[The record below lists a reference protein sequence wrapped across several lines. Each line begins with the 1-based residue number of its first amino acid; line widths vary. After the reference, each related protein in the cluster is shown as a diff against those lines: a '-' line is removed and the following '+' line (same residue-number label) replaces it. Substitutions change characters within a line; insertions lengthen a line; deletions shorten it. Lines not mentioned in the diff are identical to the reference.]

1 MDSYYAGTVCDVS
14 LCILRRNE
22 TSKASK
28 TNVTINFLLF
38 WGHRWL
44 IPNETA
50 EQKITAHA
58 AWRNAYSKLK
68 DLWRCSSFLKLPNCI
83 MKYLFVVV
91 CFVVFIENNIFT
103 TGQNGEKKKSG
114 LDPRPLLLMA
124 HVFMTDL
131 LVIIWNCV
139 FMTFSPWLISC
150 AQ

>member
-1 MDSYYAGTVCDVS
+1 MDSYYAGAVCDVS

-44 IPNETA
+44 IPNETT

-58 AWRNAYSKLK
+58 AWRNVYSKLK
-68 DLWRCSSFLKLPNCI
+68 DFWKYSSFLKPPNCI
-83 MKYLFVVV
+83 IKYLFVVV
-91 CFVVFIENNIFT
+91 CLVVFMENNIFT
-103 TGQNGEKKKSG
+103 TGQNGGEKKSG
-114 LDPRPLLLMA
+114 LNPLPLLLMA
-124 HVFMTDL
+124 LVFMTD

-150 AQ
+150 AH